1 LLKVEVTVQREDSSF
16 VGQCM
21 ECYYKEEEHDSGQLH
36 LEFQS
41 GAEGRFVLMGST
53 STEESEYLRRL
64 AEKFK
69 KGAMY
74 RLTFSSDSR
83 CLETI
88 SDGTERLY
96 SL

>member
-1 LLKVEVTVQREDSSF
+1 
-16 VGQCM
+16 
-21 ECYYKEEEHDSGQLH
+21 
-36 LEFQS
+36 
-41 GAEGRFVLMGST
+41 MGST
-53 STEESEYLRRL
+53 STEESERLRKL

-74 RLTFSSDSR
+74 RLTFSSHGR
-83 CLETI
+83 WLEGI